1 MEVNKEELQRRV
13 YKCTVFL
20 NVASVLGYEILKITC
35 TLLSIYSNCVGVFL
49 IKLQQ

>member
-35 TLLSIYSNCVGVFL
+35 TLLSIYSNCVEVFL
-49 IKLQQ
+49 IKVQQ